1 MKILLSD
8 IILNTTIMVDSNF
21 IISAMTTDSGTAI
34 RYHTGNLD
42 EIALTVVA
50 EPIHYITN
58 ACNHEFHVYYVKPGD
73 TLSEI
78 ARVLGV
84 SLEHLLE
91 CNPKIDNPDIIY
103 PMQVLKY

>member
-1 MKILLSD
+1 MKILLTD
-8 IILNTTIMVDSNF
+8 VILNTTIMVDSNF
-21 IISAMTTDSGTAI
+21 IISAMSTDSGTAI
-34 RYHTGNLD
+34 RYHTGNPD

-58 ACNHEFHVYYVKPGD
+58 TCNHEFRVYYVKPGD

-78 ARVLGV
+78 AQVLGV
-84 SLEHLLE
+84 TVRHLIDS
-91 CNPKIDNPDIIY
+91 NPKIVDPNKIY